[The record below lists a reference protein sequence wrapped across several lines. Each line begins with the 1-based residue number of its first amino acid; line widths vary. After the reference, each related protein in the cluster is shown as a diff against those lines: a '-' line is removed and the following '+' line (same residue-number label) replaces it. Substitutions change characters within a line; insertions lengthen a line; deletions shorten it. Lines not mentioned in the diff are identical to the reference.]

1 MFFRKKRGEEGD
13 SYDRI
18 SRMIE
23 GRQADGEGDPQA
35 GDDLFEEETVLL
47 ARPSDRREPPREG
60 GSRGDSFSV
69 APGRDREPGFESL
82 ASDVEPVQE
91 GVTVV
96 RAPER
101 QPASA
106 SVATSR
112 PSDSLGTSFS
122 SLNLDQPRMP
132 SPDLAAAAGS
142 AGTPSLIAKDATWEG
157 KLNCSG
163 NVRVEGTL
171 RGEIQTTGTLFVA
184 AEAHVDGSVRARN
197 VTLAGEIQ
205 GDMTVDERLEIL
217 PGGAAR
223 GEVNT
228 GALVVHEGA
237 HIDSRFQ
244 MQRDAAAS
252 GRPS

>member
-1 MFFRKKRGEEGD
+1 MFFRKKRGEEGEG
-13 SYDRI
+13 YDRI

-23 GRQADGEGDPQA
+23 GRQADAGEGEL
-35 GDDLFEEETVLL
+35 GDELFEEETVLI
-47 ARPSDRREPPREG
+47 ARPPGRRDTPREANARSDG
-60 GSRGDSFSV
+60 FS
-69 APGRDREPGFESL
+69 AAGTREREAGFESL
-82 ASDVEPVQE
+82 ASDLEPVQE

-96 RAPER
+96 RAPDR
-101 QPASA
+101 QSAVAAPRPAE
-106 SVATSR
+106 
-112 PSDSLGTSFS
+112 PLGGGFS
-122 SLNLDQPRMP
+122 SLSLDSPRMP

-142 AGTPSLIAKDATWEG
+142 AGVPSLIAKDATWEG

-171 RGEIQTTGTLFVA
+171 RGDIQTTGTLFVA

-205 GDMTVDERLEIL
+205 GDMTVEERLEIL

-237 HIDSRFQ
+237 YIDSRFQ
-244 MQRDAAAS
+244 MQRDGAAS
-252 GRPS
+252 GRAS